1 MSLSGAPIAI
11 GAPFN
16 DHNGED
22 LGHVRVHQLNKD
34 ESSWEQL
41 GSNFDRDEKHDF
53 FGTSV
58 ALSSDGKTLAIAIG
72 APANKNAE
80 EEGLLGYVRVFYLN
94 DDNSTWAQVGQ
105 DIHGESSGDFF
116 GFSLALSVDG
126 KTLAIGAYG
135 NDVNGDGSGHVRVY
149 PIYDTD

>member
-11 GAPFN
+11 GD

-41 GSNFDRDEKHDF
+41 GSNFDGYEKNDF

-58 ALSSDGKTLAIAIG
+58 ALSSDGKTLAIG
-72 APANKNAE
+72 APVNWNIE
-80 EEGLLGYVRVFYLN
+80 EEGLLEYIRVFYLN
-94 DDNSTWAQVGQ
+94 DNTSTWDQVGQ

-116 GFSLALSVDG
+116 GFSLALSIDG

-149 PIYDTD
+149 RLYDAD